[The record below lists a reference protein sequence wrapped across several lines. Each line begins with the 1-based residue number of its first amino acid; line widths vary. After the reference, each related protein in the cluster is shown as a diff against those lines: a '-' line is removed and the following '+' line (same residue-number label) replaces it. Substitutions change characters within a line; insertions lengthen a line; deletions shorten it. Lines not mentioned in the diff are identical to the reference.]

1 MAREHSPRPGAHW
14 QTVPVRREVIVTDP
28 EGPWG
33 GPTAIR
39 PWTDEPTPPPWQPT
53 PPANR
58 ADRRAAKRALRKG
71 QR

>member
-14 QTVPVRREVIVTDP
+14 QTVPVRREQVVPDD
-28 EGPWG
+28 
-33 GPTAIR
+33 
-39 PWTDEPTPPPWQPT
+39 WTDDQPT
-53 PPANR
+53 PANR